1 MTAIIEQKWT
11 ELRRARR
18 AADSALSLSVRLMRD
33 GDLASA
39 SRAALLAERLARLDV
54 AAEQRK
60 RAAKAARRRAEDAL
74 AAAEKQVSLLQAAK
88 QPPPPPSAPTHEFTP
103 EVLAAMAKRRRQ
115 AQLALGLPVS
125 A

>member
-1 MTAIIEQKWT
+1 MTAPIEQKWT

-18 AADSALSLSVRLMRD
+18 AADGALSLSVRLMCD

-60 RAAKAARRRAEDAL
+60 RAAQTARRRAEEAL
-74 AAAEKQVSLLQAAK
+74 ATAEMQVSLLEALKPRA
-88 QPPPPPSAPTHEFTP
+88 PPPPEPTPEFTP
-103 EVLAAMAKRRRQ
+103 EVLAAMAKARRR
-115 AQLALGLPVS
+115 AQRARGLPVDP
-125 A
+125 